1 MRAGWRRARR
11 PQTSCVVA
19 RSAATECVA
28 SATRTRHKAFIPYHV
43 TGTGKKTP
51 WGAGSPG
58 HTTVLKSQGQD
69 TRAYRTQHTTSS
81 STQPH
86 ANSTVAACSCLPDAA
101 PTSGGPGAVAITVTT
116 TALDRVSGVVCGDA
130 CVPGFGCGLARE
142 SVGRVGLEVGL
153 EVGSCAS
160 LVCAP
165 PVSLNQ
171 TRVIKSHAP
180 RQKSYLCRCL
190 SLSRVTLW
198 LPVFL
203 NRYR

>member
-1 MRAGWRRARR
+1 MRAGDVLVAHKHRASWHAVPQPSVLPARR
-11 PQTSCVVA
+11 ERDTQLSYRMTKPVPVK
-19 RSAATECVA
+19 
-28 SATRTRHKAFIPYHV
+28 RHR
-43 TGTGKKTP
+43 GE
-51 WGAGSPG
+51 PG

-69 TRAYRTQHTTSS
+69 TRANRTQHTTSS

-153 EVGSCAS
+153 EVSLEVGSCAS

-190 SLSRVTLW
+190 CLSRVTLW

>member
-28 SATRTRHKAFIPYHV
+28 SATRTRHKAFIPYDV
-43 TGTGKKTP
+43 TGPVKRHRGE
-51 WGAGSPG
+51 PG
-58 HTTVLKSQGQD
+58 HTTVLKSPGQD
-69 TRAYRTQHTTSS
+69 TRANRTQHTTSS
-81 STQPH
+81 STHPH

-190 SLSRVTLW
+190 CLSRVTLW